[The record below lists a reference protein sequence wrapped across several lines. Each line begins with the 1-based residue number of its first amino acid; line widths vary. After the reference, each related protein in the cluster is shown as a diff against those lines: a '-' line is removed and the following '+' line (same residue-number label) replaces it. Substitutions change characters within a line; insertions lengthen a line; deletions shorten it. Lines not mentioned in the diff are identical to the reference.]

1 MQAMFGLLV
10 GFGVLIHTLSSEAA
24 QFTYTSNGAEV
35 FEIVVKGGESEG
47 MSSGIYKLH
56 AKTGE
61 LDLLVPGAP
70 TGVHRA
76 YKGILAFLSPSAGI
90 GSSNEALT
98 MIDGRLTLFNYNSN
112 PKNRKSYL
120 SIGDKGSGGI
130 ALVDVLS
137 GKSIDLPRFDHP
149 DEVMIYDVGTRI
161 RGSVSE
167 RLLLI
172 SVKVDSFLGNGVTF
186 ALLVPLSSGTEK
198 VAVRDDRAVVLGYEY
213 MTTRQ
218 LERMHLSLAR
228 GENEFTILSPL
239 VVENARMQLPR
250 DESQMG
256 VMSRWRK
263 HLDRVGP
270 YIESGKVKNT
280 EGKLVDS
287 VPFPFAGVPVYNPA
301 TGTYSLNEYPID
313 PVVTEPWGQLGL
325 VFDPFSRS
333 YKLVDIPHEFSR
345 GQTTAMISGGKITFI
360 DKDTAKERSLGDF
373 GIDRDP
379 KSGKYLISGLSWDG
393 GVGDGVAV
401 SHQNAILF
409 FSNGNPNLSVR
420 VSDSKIFQ
428 SLDLRDGALEK
439 VLVPNTQIDMVRVG
453 TFRFGPRVVHSF
465 LVSARKDRAK
475 NGSVWNIVV
484 EETGSL
490 RLLKAEVLMENTPYV
505 TAKEMILRLELPRPG
520 EPVFDNVT
528 PVSGAASYLKKKTAS
543 AAESD
548 KSGNAVMTTRAASKT
563 DSSAPLSVPYT
574 RLIKSGLGLDAP
586 VTEFGAQVYLRS
598 QLETP
603 IVQNQL
609 HFIQYDPTGAPK
621 DYTGFWSYTRQ
632 IDGSR
637 ATMGDDRYMRLE
649 ALGRPLINRTD
660 RATRLVQHTLEER
673 ILQFPRVTRD
683 NFKSVRISLLPFST
697 AKKASGR
704 DVETSKSF
712 SLGIV
717 ATLMQEGSA
726 NPIFKQVTFDLP
738 YQSFVYSK
746 VVQGE
751 KGSSDL
757 FHIFLFFREDS
768 KIPGSKNAVF
778 VVNGSVDIPA
788 LAQGKVQ
795 LATSDKKTVFRS
807 FVGSS
812 EYKSHLAVD
821 AEGRFYWVDDPSV
834 GFLSSEVKVRKLLEP
849 DKYVVP
855 RNTALA
861 NLRAAEGIRDTDV
874 GYANK
879 RLSRGGVWEIWSGG
893 HLRSRVKG
901 MDDVFEKAGKF
912 SESGPS
918 KKGEKAEKGGSET
931 GESSKS
937 IGSGEESPA
946 KTNLAGESALFEG
959 FDAFLDRF
967 IEQGTFTN
975 RIEVVIVEP
984 SLKDGFKRAMF
995 KKLLG
1000 KKGKFSLGNTR
1011 IGYYLADET
1020 LDDVEIADEM
1030 GAILGREGTGGAGK
1044 GVLLLESSLLS
1055 TYEVTTRSPVEAEG
1069 ENSKRGDEIEVMPAI
1084 QRDEAEDAMEDPRVR
1099 FPGENPKTPS
1109 DFLSLVVSGGRAKT
1123 PAGLKKLKG
1132 KYTTPTGLMVV
1143 TMNEWRQIQSRHKQA
1158 RDYGLL
1164 DRFSLNY
1171 DFLTSSWTIWPPK
1184 SGKVPE
1190 DLRTHGSSGLYH
1202 ADEMAL
1208 FPSLDR
1214 LLNNAATGQLR
1225 GKQVVFLVPPELLP
1239 VVNKLVWL
1247 RWMNEDVASS
1257 QPWSHGNPK
1266 LGLSRLSASG
1276 TQIEV
1281 LDNLKAVK
1289 GAATSRHA
1297 VLVGELDALERLG
1310 RPVNGKDLPNLML
1323 RDPLQL
1329 KSRRDLLAES
1339 RIGIDSSPDGGTS
1352 AVGSQTVATGS
1363 SEEDRAELEASL
1375 FDIGA
1380 EIEGIQEE
1388 VLEIRERQAQ
1398 QSYQEIDDSRT
1409 DFERLEEL
1417 ELQLST
1423 LQKIRE
1429 KDRSRLAALTT
1440 EGENEGNS
1448 KVGSSSASSD
1458 KILPHAMWWLAT
1470 EGQAVQPRKEKGWSL
1485 KDSVRREATTILI
1498 GTEEQWKRLQ
1508 GALVPEDKIYRL
1520 ADHYEVDH
1528 LEAPDNQIKFDRMNS
1543 LFSQPEI
1550 QALGYEFGIL
1560 NGAEDVNPRD
1570 QLIQHFINRVDS
1582 IAYDLNMDSTTAFVK
1597 AFVTLRSSLTE
1608 DAAMRRSRRIDE
1620 NTLGRLF
1627 TKVFPMPLNRDILAE
1642 DDPLRI
1648 THNIRAAV
1656 RSFEDFGYKGSAEL
1670 KASFLNVF
1678 NTQTRPADP
1687 SKPIP
1692 ASFLF
1697 FGGTGSGKTA
1707 MIRTFFK
1714 VINLKEYA
1722 RGHTSNEEAGYIF
1735 IDVGQLTEK
1744 ESTDPKKSSVEDA
1757 IADIYD
1763 LLSQPNGAR
1772 AHLVFDDFHKA
1783 TTVAVRRRLYQFIMS
1798 LFEAKGGM
1806 ITVRSRKNDRVREIP
1821 VQNLSLY
1828 MTLNPANEGRRKN
1841 YIDNLK
1847 RYKPEELLRKEVLA
1861 ALSDK
1866 DMDLEDSAVARWA
1879 YIIPMDHF
1887 PRDAKVPELAARI
1900 REDARVSPNHF
1911 VMVEPSVIDSLVDFF
1926 EGADARTFLVPATA
1940 ALTHVPANAAPARL
1954 YLVTARRGLDGSGA
1968 NIKDSLGSMA
1978 GAGIG
1983 LDEFKKAVVANTQ
1996 IDPVIPNDMRSLA
2009 SFMKLLVREFRL
2021 QLANG
2026 LVLQANQT
2034 ESLAISAVGQSN
2046 TVRDSFIVGLTDH
2059 FVTHVS
2065 IPSGETILHPE
2076 ELDFLGHEKI
2086 SELVEI
2092 LMGGSKNTD
2101 PPYFPFKTNYRVS
2114 SQPPDLGDFIG
2125 NKLATISHQPN
2136 RAHMIAG
2143 YVRRVEDVLWEFQ
2156 RLFLRLPPSEEMSRI
2171 SGFDHQRLQRWFRD
2185 LPASAPEEEAKLVY
2199 QQLIQIFED
2208 FLYEFSSEDKSGSS
2222 ESLGDLSIYDS
2233 ARLFGF
2239 ILDRAVVELSW
2250 PKAGKFLIDVIETA
2264 KDHTFGS
2271 SRNYREYV
2279 GKHQNSPFAMTTDAF
2294 LKEMGNLAQHDARM
2308 SPENLTVRRE
2318 KFAGMCTRM
2327 MAGGRK
2333 Q

>member
-1 MQAMFGLLV
+1 MMQWFFGLLV

-24 QFTYTSNGAEV
+24 RFTYSSQGAEI
-35 FEIVVKGGESEG
+35 FEVVTNGGESEN
-47 MSSGIYKLH
+47 MPSGIYKLH

-61 LDLLVPGAP
+61 LDLLVPGSP

-98 MIDGRLTLFNYNSN
+98 LINGRLTLFNYNSS
-112 PKNRKSYL
+112 PKNKKSYL
-120 SIGDKGSGGI
+120 LLGEKGPGGI
-130 ALVDVLS
+130 SLVDVLS
-137 GKSIDLPRFDHP
+137 GKSIDLPRLEHP
-149 DEVMIYDVGTRI
+149 DEVMIYDVGTRF

-186 ALLVPLSSGTEK
+186 ALLVPLSSGGEK

-213 MTTRQ
+213 MITKQ
-218 LERMHLSLAR
+218 LERMHLSL
-228 GENEFTILSPL
+228 GNGGNDFTVLSPL

-250 DESQMG
+250 AEDQNG

-263 HLDRVGP
+263 HLDRVAP

-301 TGTYSLNEYPID
+301 TGAYSLNEYPID
-313 PVVTEPWGQLGL
+313 PVVNESWGQLGL
-325 VFDPFSRS
+325 VYDPFSRS
-333 YKLVDIPHEFSR
+333 YRLVDIPHELGR
-345 GQTTAMISGGKITFI
+345 GQTTAMISGGQITFL
-360 DKDTAKERSLGDF
+360 DKETAKARSLGDF

-401 SHQNAILF
+401 SHQSAILF
-409 FSNGNPNLSVR
+409 FSNGNPNLAVR

-428 SLDLRDGALEK
+428 ILDLRDGVLDK
-439 VLVPNTQIDMVRVG
+439 ILVPNAQIEMIRAG
-453 TFRFGPRVVHSF
+453 TFRFGSRIVHSF

-475 NGSVWNIVV
+475 YGSVWNIVV

-490 RLLKAEVLMENTPYV
+490 RLLQTEALMDTLYI
-505 TAKEMILRLELPRPG
+505 TAKEMILRLELARPG

-528 PVSGAASYLKKKTAS
+528 PVSGVAAYLKKKIAS

-548 KSGNAVMTTRAASKT
+548 KAGHAVVGSRVASKT
-563 DSSAPLSVPYT
+563 DSSSPLSVPYT
-574 RLIKSGLGLDAP
+574 RLIKNGLGLDVP
-586 VTEFGAQVYLRS
+586 KTEFGPQVYLRS

-603 IVQNQL
+603 ILQNQL

-621 DYTGFWSYTRQ
+621 DYTGFWSYTKPA
-632 IDGSR
+632 DGSQ
-637 ATMGDDRYMRLE
+637 AKLGDDRYLKLE
-649 ALGRPLINRTD
+649 ALGRPLISRIERSTK
-660 RATRLVQHTLEER
+660 LVQHTLEER
-673 ILQFPRVTRD
+673 VLQFPRVTRD
-683 NFKSVRISLLPFST
+683 NFKSVRITLLPFST
-697 AKKASGR
+697 AKKTSGR
-704 DVETSKSF
+704 SAEVAKSF

-717 ATLMQEGSA
+717 ATPTQEGAA
-726 NPIFKQVTFDLP
+726 NPVFKQVSFDLP

-746 VVQGE
+746 IVQGE
-751 KGSSDL
+751 KGNSDL

-778 VVNGSVDIPA
+778 VVNGSLDMPA
-788 LAQGKVQ
+788 LAQGKLQ

-812 EYKSHLAVD
+812 EYKRHLAVD
-821 AEGRFYWVDDPSV
+821 AEGRYYWVDDPSV
-834 GFLSSEVKVRKLLEP
+834 GFLSSEIKVRKLLEP

-855 RNTALA
+855 RNAALA
-861 NLRAAEGIRDTDV
+861 NLRVAEGIRDTDV

-879 RLSRGGVWEIWSGG
+879 RLSRGGVWEIWSAG

-901 MDDVFEKAGKF
+901 MDDVFDKAGKILD
-912 SESGPS
+912 SGSP
-918 KKGEKAEKGGSET
+918 KKGEKTEKAGSET
-931 GESSKS
+931 GETSKPN
-937 IGSGEESPA
+937 GSGEDAPG

-959 FDAFLDRF
+959 FDAFLDRYV
-967 IEQGTFTN
+967 EQKTFAN

-984 SLKDGFKRAMF
+984 SLKEGFKRAML

-1000 KKGKFSLGNTR
+1000 KRGRFSLGNTK

-1030 GAILGREGTGGAGK
+1030 GAIQGQESSGGVGK
-1044 GVLLLESSLLS
+1044 GILLLEPSLLS
-1055 TYEVTTRSPVEAEG
+1055 TYEVATRAAVEAEG
-1069 ENSKRGDEIEVMPAI
+1069 DNERRSDEFETLTVS
-1084 QRDEAEDAMEDPRVR
+1084 QKEESEDAMEDPRVR

-1123 PAGLKKLKG
+1123 PTGLKKLKG
-1132 KYTTPTGLMVV
+1132 KYTTPTGLMIV
-1143 TMNEWRQIQSRHKQA
+1143 TMNEWRQIKSRHKQA

-1164 DRFSLNY
+1164 DRFSMNY

-1184 SGKVPE
+1184 SGKVPD
-1190 DLRTHGSSGLYH
+1190 DLKALGSSGLYH

-1208 FPSLDR
+1208 FPSLDK
-1214 LLNNAATGQLR
+1214 LLNKAATGQLS
-1225 GKQVVFLVPPELLP
+1225 GEQIVFLVPPELLP

-1247 RWMNEDVASS
+1247 RWMNEDIASS

-1266 LGLSRLSASG
+1266 LALSRLSSTG
-1276 TQIEV
+1276 TQTEV

-1289 GAATSRHA
+1289 GATVSRHA
-1297 VLVGELDALERLG
+1297 VLVGELEAVERLG
-1310 RPVNGKDLPNLML
+1310 RPINAKDSPNLML

-1329 KSRRDLLAES
+1329 KARRDLLSDS
-1339 RIGIDSSPDGGTS
+1339 RIGMDSLAEGGG
-1352 AVGSQTVATGS
+1352 AAAGNQTAAKDS
-1363 SEEDRAELEASL
+1363 SEEDRAELEAGL

-1388 VLEIRERQAQ
+1388 VLELRERQAQ
-1398 QSYQEIDDSRT
+1398 QNYVELEDSKL

-1429 KDRSRLAALTT
+1429 KDRIRLASLTVDED
-1440 EGENEGNS
+1440 EGKS
-1448 KVGSSSASSD
+1448 KAGSSSGGSD
-1458 KILPHAMWWLAT
+1458 KILPHTMWWLAT

-1485 KDSVRREATTILI
+1485 DKSVRREATTILI

-1508 GALVPEDKIYRL
+1508 GALAPEDKIYRL
-1520 ADHYEVDH
+1520 GDHYEVDR

-1550 QALGYEFGIL
+1550 QALGYEFAVL
-1560 NGAEDVNPRD
+1560 NGAADVNPRD
-1570 QLIQHFINRVDS
+1570 QLIQHFINRVEG
-1582 IAYDLNMDSTTAFVK
+1582 IAYDLNIDSTTAFVK
-1597 AFVTLRSSLTE
+1597 AFVTLRASLTE
-1608 DAAMRRSRRIDE
+1608 DAAMRRERRIDE

-1642 DDPLRI
+1642 GDPLRI

-1656 RSFEDFGYKGSAEL
+1656 RLFEDYGYKGSAEL
-1670 KASFLNVF
+1670 KATFLNVF

-1707 MIRTFFK
+1707 MIKTFFK

-1722 RGHTSNEEAGYIF
+1722 RGHASNEEAGYIF

-1744 ESTDPKKSSVEDA
+1744 ESTDPKKSSVEEA

-1783 TTVAVRRRLYQFIMS
+1783 TTVAVKRRLYQFIMS

-1806 ITVRSRKNDRVREIP
+1806 ITVRSKKNDKAREIP

-1847 RYKPEELLRKEVLA
+1847 KYKPEELLKKEVLA

-1911 VMVEPSVIDSLVDFF
+1911 VMVEPSVIDGLVDFF
-1926 EGADARTFLVPATA
+1926 EGADARAFLVPATT
-1940 ALTHVPANAAPARL
+1940 ALTHVPVNAAPARL
-1954 YLVTARRGLDGSGA
+1954 YLVTARTGPDGSGS
-1968 NIKDSLGSMA
+1968 NLRDSFGSTA
-1978 GAGIG
+1978 GAGVG
-1983 LDEFKKAVVANTQ
+1983 LDDFKKAVVAHTQ
-1996 IDPVIPNDMRSLA
+1996 IDPIVPNDMRSLA
-2009 SFMKLLVREFRL
+2009 SFMRLLIREFRL
-2021 QLANG
+2021 QLGNG

-2034 ESLAISAVGQSN
+2034 DTLVISAVGQSN
-2046 TVRDSFIVGLTDH
+2046 SVRDGFIIGLTDH
-2059 FVTHVS
+2059 LVTHFS
-2065 IPSGETILHPE
+2065 IPPRETILHPE

-2092 LMGGSKNTD
+2092 LMGGSKKSD
-2101 PPYFPFKTNYRVS
+2101 SSYFPFKANYRIS
-2114 SQPPDLGDFIG
+2114 NQPANLGDFLD
-2125 NKLATISHQPN
+2125 NKLATISQQPD
-2136 RAHMIAG
+2136 RAFLIAA
-2143 YVRRVEDVLWEFQ
+2143 YVRRVEEVLWGFQ
-2156 RLFLRLPPSEEMSRI
+2156 RLFLRLPPSEDMSRI
-2171 SGFDHQRLQRWFRD
+2171 SGFDQQRLQRWFKD
-2185 LPASAPEEEAKLVY
+2185 LPVAAPEEEAKLVY
-2199 QQLIQIFED
+2199 QQLIQTFQD
-2208 FLYEFSSEDKSGSS
+2208 FLDEFSSEDKSGSG
-2222 ESLGDLSIYDS
+2222 ESLGDLTIYDS

-2239 ILDRAVVELSW
+2239 ILDRAVVGLSW
-2250 PKAGKFLIDVIETA
+2250 PRAAKFLIDVIETA
-2264 KDHTFGS
+2264 RDHSFGS
-2271 SRNYREYV
+2271 AKNYREYI

-2294 LKEMGNLAQHDARM
+2294 LREMGSLAQHDARM
-2308 SPENLTVRRE
+2308 SQESLMVRRD
-2318 KFAGMCTRM
+2318 KFVGVCTRL